1 METKKVLK
9 KTIEASQHLAELKG
23 IVRTIPN
30 EAILLNTLVLQE
42 AKDSSAIENIIT
54 THDELFK
61 ADLQT
66 EQVTSLQ
73 TKEVMSYAA
82 ALKHGFGLVKQKD
95 LLTSNFICEI
105 QAILEEN
112 KAGFRKL
119 PGTALKNSK
128 GEVVYT
134 PPQEHDTIVR
144 LMANLEH
151 YINVHGDNDPDP
163 LIKMAIIHFQFE
175 SIHPFYDGNGRTGRI
190 INMLYLTLNK
200 LLDLP
205 ILYLSRYI
213 IQNKADYY
221 RLLQAVRDGNSWEEW
236 ILFMLDGI
244 STTAKDTIRLVNNIR
259 GLMEVFKTAFKDKL
273 HKIYN
278 KELLDVLFKHPYTK
292 IEHVENELN
301 VSYLTA
307 RSYLDQLDREGLLS
321 KQKIGKSNYY
331 INHSLYELLHK
342 VG

>member
-1 METKKVLK
+1 
-9 KTIEASQHLAELKG
+9 
-23 IVRTIPN
+23 
-30 EAILLNTLVLQE
+30 
-42 AKDSSAIENIIT
+42 
-54 THDELFK
+54 
-61 ADLQT
+61 
-66 EQVTSLQ
+66 
-73 TKEVMSYAA
+73 
-82 ALKHGFGLVKQKD
+82 
-95 LLTSNFICEI
+95 
-105 QAILEEN
+105 
-112 KAGFRKL
+112 
-119 PGTALKNSK
+119 
-128 GEVVYT
+128 
-134 PPQEHDTIVR
+134 
-144 LMANLEH
+144 MANLEH

-221 RLLQAVRDGNSWEEW
+221 HLLQAVRDGNSWEEW

-273 HKIYN
+273 HTIYN